1 MIKEYFGFSGDSGM
15 GLYMLL
21 CVGGVCV
28 VMGGG
33 GSVWEVV
40 IGFLGR
46 RVIGG

>member
-28 VMGGG
+28 VMGGVDLCG
-33 GSVWEVV
+33 KWLSGSWVGV
-40 IGFLGR
+40 
-46 RVIGG
+46 

>member
-1 MIKEYFGFSGDSGM
+1 M

-28 VMGGG
+28 AGG